1 MLKSNSK
8 KAKENIRAYIRAGFT
23 GDNYGIE
30 APEKFEDLARIIM
43 DTFREE
49 KLNPEREYNR
59 RRGYSDQ
66 AVFTDWCQGLPSIID
81 TLYYYNRSA
90 VEDLAR
96 ILDETP
102 EEAEKYSEQDAEK
115 MLTYLIFRELTAAE
129 RRARK

>member
-23 GDNYGIE
+23 GDSYGIE
-30 APEKFEDLARIIM
+30 EPESFEELAAVIL
-43 DTFREE
+43 DTFRAEKPRTEQNMIRARMSWQDVFEE
-49 KLNPEREYNR
+49 WA
-59 RRGYSDQ
+59 S
-66 AVFTDWCQGLPSIID
+66 GLPSIID
-81 TLYYYNRSA
+81 TCYYYNRSA

-96 ILDETP
+96 IMEETP

-115 MLTYLIFRELTAAE
+115 MLTYLIYRELTAAE

>member
-49 KLNPEREYNR
+49 KPRTEQNMIRAR
-59 RRGYSDQ
+59 MSWQD
-66 AVFTDWCQGLPSIID
+66 VFEEWASGLPSIID
-81 TLYYYNRSA
+81 TCYYYNRSA

-96 ILDETP
+96 IMEETP

-115 MLTYLIFRELTAAE
+115 MLTYLIYRELTAAE